1 MVNQAKHSQSKR
13 ARFSPAGAALLLIS
27 AVLPA
32 CAPSEADVANGDD
45 PMEALAVPHLS
56 DRYDATYWTQ
66 TSFVDEEL
74 WAQAVE
80 FCEGIEDPR
89 DYPNCNVVRSV
100 KMLKPKPHVDR
111 PDTFNLMMEPMDQ
124 DTSESR

>member
-1 MVNQAKHSQSKR
+1 MVDQAKHSRPKPHR
-13 ARFSPAGAALLLIS
+13 LSPGCVVLLLIS

-32 CAPSEADVANGDD
+32 CAPSAEDVANGDD

-56 DRYDATYWTQ
+56 ERYDVTYWTQ

-74 WAQAVE
+74 WERAVD

-100 KMLKPKPHVDR
+100 KMLKPEPRVEE
-111 PDTFNLMMEPMDQ
+111 PDSFSLMLTPWDQ
-124 DTSESR
+124 DTSDSR